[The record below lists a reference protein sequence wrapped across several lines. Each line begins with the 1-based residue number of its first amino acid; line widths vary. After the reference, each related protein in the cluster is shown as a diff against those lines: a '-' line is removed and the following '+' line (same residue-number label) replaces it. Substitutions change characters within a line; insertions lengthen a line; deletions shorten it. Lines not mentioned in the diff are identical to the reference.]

1 MSESAKGDL
10 TFAIRAVCD
19 QSSPSRRNIHISGVA
34 KPPQMEL
41 AMVWVNWVRT
51 IFMLALDLGLGA
63 GLFTYFRQADSGS
76 IDAVDDPSPTSSD
89 DIAAVPVGVGEE
101 YAPLGLSRLRPYRPG
116 KIPVVLIH
124 GLGATSRSWTHL
136 VEKLDAD
143 PVIRRHYRFWTFGY
157 TTGDPILYSAFH
169 LRQAL
174 LDSRRELDPDHSD
187 PAFDRMILIGHSMGG
202 LLAKLVAADS
212 HLNLWHSISA
222 RPARRMAGPEA
233 DRELIRQCFIFT
245 AVPEVERVIYMAT
258 PHLGSPTAQGALRW
272 VVSRV
277 IRPGDPLR
285 RAYQSVIASNP
296 PGFFRER
303 FRAGIP
309 SSVDQLTWKNQRLM
323 DLRDMRVNPRVAY
336 HSIIADLN
344 DPPRLGGSDG
354 LVPYASAHLE
364 GAHSELLVHG
374 SHLCQASGPVVR
386 ECRRLLREHLTA
398 LERHVEER
406 APAHGPGE
414 IDA

>member
-1 MSESAKGDL
+1 
-10 TFAIRAVCD
+10 
-19 QSSPSRRNIHISGVA
+19 
-34 KPPQMEL
+34 
-41 AMVWVNWVRT
+41 MVWVNWLRT

-63 GLFTYFRQADSGS
+63 GLFTYSRQADSGS
-76 IDAVDDPSPTSSD
+76 IDVVDEPSPSTSD
-89 DIAAVPVGVGEE
+89 EVPALSPDVSEE
-101 YAPLGLSRLRPYRPG
+101 YAPQGLSRLRPYRPG

-157 TTGDPILYSAFH
+157 ATGDPILYSAFQ

-174 LDSRRELDPDHSD
+174 LESRRELDPDHRD

-202 LLAKLVAADS
+202 LLAKLMVADS
-212 HLNLWHSISA
+212 RLYLWHSISA
-222 RPARRMAGPEA
+222 RPARRMAGPDA
-233 DRELIRQCFIFT
+233 DRELIRRCFVFT

-285 RAYQSVIASNP
+285 RAYRSVIASNP

-309 SSVDQLTWKNQRLM
+309 SSVDQLTWKNSRLM
-323 DLRDMRVNPRVAY
+323 DLCDLHLNPRVEY

-344 DPPRLGGSDG
+344 DPPRVGGSDG
-354 LVPYASAHLE
+354 LVPYASAHLD
-364 GAHSELLVHG
+364 GAHSELLVHA
-374 SHLCQASGPVVR
+374 SHLCQASGPVIR
-386 ECRRLLREHLTA
+386 ECRRILREHLTSS
-398 LERHVEER
+398 ERHVAET
-406 APAHGPGE
+406 APANGPG
-414 IDA
+414 DADA